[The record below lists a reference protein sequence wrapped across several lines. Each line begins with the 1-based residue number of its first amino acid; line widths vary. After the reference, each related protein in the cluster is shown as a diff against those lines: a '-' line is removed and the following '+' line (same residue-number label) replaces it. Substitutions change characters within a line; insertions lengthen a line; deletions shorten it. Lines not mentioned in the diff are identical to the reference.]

1 MAAGSGSPASTRPPN
16 PKRVR
21 KIIGLAGQYASIEPA
36 MKGIENLRMIARLFG
51 LSRRD
56 AEIAA
61 TDVLERLD
69 LADAGDRL
77 VRTYSGGMRRRLDL
91 GASLVGRPQLLLLD
105 EPTTGLDPRG
115 RMDLWAAIR
124 NLVADGTDVLLTTQY
139 LEEADQLARH
149 IVIVDHG
156 RVISAGTPDELKDQA
171 GRNVIEVRPR
181 SGGDLPAVEETL
193 ARIGCEAPHT
203 DMDTQRVSARVEGGG
218 EQLRDVVRLLDE
230 RGIEVDDVG
239 LRRPSLDEV
248 FLVGH
253 RPAPRPDRPRLAVGR
268 GRRGLIPGAPMTTT
282 DTLTTN
288 RTTATRVAPATGA
301 NWVTASLQSAKRTI
315 LQFFRT
321 PQLLMLGTVQGALF
335 LFMFRYIFGGAI
347 NPGGGLDYVDFLV
360 PGFLVTG
367 ILWLGMPASSGVA
380 EDATTGVHDRL
391 RSLPIPRS
399 SVMFGRSIADTALT
413 LWGLLI
419 TGVLAFV
426 FGFRLHAD
434 ALDVLL
440 AVALLVIA
448 TYSFMW
454 VFITIGLVS
463 SSAQAANGMATLLV
477 IPVAFI
483 SAAYVPADSLPSWLQ
498 PVADNQPFTV
508 LSNALRSLTLGGTDA
523 VGIGHTTTHW
533 VVLSLVWC
541 AGIFLVFSTIAV
553 SRFSRRR

>member
-1 MAAGSGSPASTRPPN
+1 
-16 PKRVR
+16 
-21 KIIGLAGQYASIEPA
+21 
-36 MKGIENLRMIARLFG
+36 
-51 LSRRD
+51 
-56 AEIAA
+56 
-61 TDVLERLD
+61 
-69 LADAGDRL
+69 
-77 VRTYSGGMRRRLDL
+77 
-91 GASLVGRPQLLLLD
+91 
-105 EPTTGLDPRG
+105 
-115 RMDLWAAIR
+115 
-124 NLVADGTDVLLTTQY
+124 
-139 LEEADQLARH
+139 
-149 IVIVDHG
+149 
-156 RVISAGTPDELKDQA
+156 
-171 GRNVIEVRPR
+171 
-181 SGGDLPAVEETL
+181 
-193 ARIGCEAPHT
+193 
-203 DMDTQRVSARVEGGG
+203 
-218 EQLRDVVRLLDE
+218 
-230 RGIEVDDVG
+230 
-239 LRRPSLDEV
+239 
-248 FLVGH
+248 
-253 RPAPRPDRPRLAVGR
+253 
-268 GRRGLIPGAPMTTT
+268 MTTT

-360 PGFLVTG
+360 PGFLITG

-419 TGVLAFV
+419 TGILAFV

-541 AGIFLVFSTIAV
+541 GGIFLVFSSIAV